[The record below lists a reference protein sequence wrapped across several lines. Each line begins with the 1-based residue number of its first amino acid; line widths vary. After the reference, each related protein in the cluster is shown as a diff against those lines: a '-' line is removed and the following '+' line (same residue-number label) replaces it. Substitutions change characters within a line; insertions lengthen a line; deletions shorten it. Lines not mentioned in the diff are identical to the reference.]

1 MMMVSCYSFMKKR
14 ASKLNLHSRIELK
27 YLCSY
32 FTAIEVEFNPV
43 TYSVSEN
50 DGVATVTLVT
60 SSFSYDF
67 PFSVTLSYSDIT
79 ALVGSDYEGNIITVD
94 FIAGQASASF
104 DVPIINDTVAELPEE
119 FSITLVS
126 TNVSDRVVIG
136 DDDVA
141 TVEIIDDDSE
151 SFF

>member
-1 MMMVSCYSFMKKR
+1 MLSLTALVFLYIH
-14 ASKLNLHSRIELK
+14 A
-27 YLCSY
+27 
-32 FTAIEVEFNPV
+32 AIEVEFDPV

-60 SSFSYDF
+60 SSTSYDF

-79 ALVGSDYEGNIITVD
+79 AVIGSDYEGNIITVD

-119 FSITLVS
+119 FSVTLVS
-126 TNVSDRVVIG
+126 TSEPANVLVG

-141 TVEIIDDDSE
+141 TVEIIDDDGE
-151 SFF
+151 LLFFYEEASF